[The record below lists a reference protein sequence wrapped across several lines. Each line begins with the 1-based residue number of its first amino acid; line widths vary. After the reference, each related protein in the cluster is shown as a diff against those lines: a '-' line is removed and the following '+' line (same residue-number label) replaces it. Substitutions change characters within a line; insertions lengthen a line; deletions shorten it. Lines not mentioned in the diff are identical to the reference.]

1 MSDLRKN
8 FSNNFN
14 FNHGDSD
21 MQSQHSFKSV
31 QPSAS
36 VRSFNYSPAKG
47 KPASGNKTGQKRA
60 SASPKKKSP
69 KKKTPTKEELAKKA
83 RLLQSFGVNP
93 KPGMRA
99 AAQKA

>member
-1 MSDLRKN
+1 VLLNPERAMSDLRKN

-47 KPASGNKTGQKRA
+47 KPASGNKTGLKRSA
-60 SASPKKKSP
+60 SPKKSPKKKSP

-83 RLLQSFGVNP
+83 KLL
-93 KPGMRA
+93 
-99 AAQKA
+99 

>member
-21 MQSQHSFKSV
+21 MQSQHSFKSL

-36 VRSFNYSPAKG
+36 VRSFKYSPAKG
-47 KPASGNKTGQKRA
+47 KPVSGIKSNQKRSA
-60 SASPKKKSP
+60 SPKKSPKKKSP
-69 KKKTPTKEELAKKA
+69 KKKTPTKEELAKRQK
-83 RLLQSFGVNP
+83 LL
-93 KPGMRA
+93 
-99 AAQKA
+99 

>member
-60 SASPKKKSP
+60 SASPKKSPKKKSP

-83 RLLQSFGVNP
+83 KLL
-93 KPGMRA
+93 
-99 AAQKA
+99 